1 MEAIRQAA
9 VAEDAVRYCLFA
21 ATGSAGEA
29 LLRRCAEGVAVRFA
43 PLLATYIWQR
53 QPFRLRYVPPRGEIP
68 AHLGGTT
75 LFGDNV
81 EDEWFIVYLVREIT
95 REFPGLAARID
106 DNDGEFLLIEAADFL
121 PKWLNPEN
129 SDNRVFFYKGELHI
143 IPLSESQEK
152 EYNPSA
158 DNLTISQALTLL
170 SNHSEEFLAAEPIR
184 TAVYKRISGYP
195 EKIQASFHQAHCYL
209 PAGIVAV
216 LRQRPSLVA
225 AAVQAFYLRDPVDL
239 RACRPFKT
247 FRPEE
252 RVMTIVTFTK
262 CLYAQLVQQKFAPDR
277 RSGYTL
283 PLPSHPQFKAYEL
296 GMKLAHGF
304 EILCSK
310 CNKVSPDSKR
320 NVLSGP
326 LWERFLSSLKEKNYF
341 KGQMEGSAK
350 YSELLH
356 MAEDYFQQSVP
367 KPESC
372 VEVSP
377 GDEIL
382 TLLQTTTIDLK
393 ELEREAACLPPE
405 DDDSWL
411 ELTPDDLDQMLKEAG
426 SESLQSSNEEEQK
439 YDLETVA
446 ESMKAFVSKVST
458 HEGAEMPWSSDDSH
472 VTFDVDS
479 FTKALDRI
487 LGADSEELDSDD
499 LDEEEQ
505 FDFSDEDDE
514 DFDAENQRP
523 DQEVSPNELIG
534 SLKSYMNEMDRELA
548 HTNVGKSFTTQKKGA
563 SSVKAAKCEST
574 GHDSGAEDT
583 ELTPV
588 DVDMNLVANL
598 LESYSAQSG
607 LAGPTSNI
615 LQSMGVYLPEN
626 ADRTGSVEQQKK
638 RLS

>member
-1 MEAIRQAA
+1 MEGIGRAA
-9 VAEDAVRYCLFA
+9 PAEDAVSYRFFA
-21 ATGSAGEA
+21 ARAGAGSEA
-29 LLRRCAEGVAVRFA
+29 VLRGCAEAIVVRFA
-43 PLLATYIWQR
+43 PLLAAYIWQQ
-53 QPFRLRYVPPRGEIP
+53 QPFRLRYRPPRGETP
-68 AHLGGTT
+68 AHIGGTT

-129 SDNRVFFYKGELHI
+129 SDNRVFFYNGELHI
-143 IPLSESQEK
+143 IPPSEADEQEC
-152 EYNPSA
+152 ELSA
-158 DNLTISQALTLL
+158 DSLTISQALTLL
-170 SNHSEEFLAAEPIR
+170 STRSEEFLAAEPVR
-184 TAVYKRISGYP
+184 TVVYKRISGYP
-195 EKIQASFHQAHCYL
+195 EKIQASFHRAHCYL

-225 AAVQAFYLRDPVDL
+225 PAVQAFYLRDPVDL
-239 RACRPFKT
+239 RACRSFKT
-247 FRPEE
+247 FPPDE
-252 RVMTIVTFTK
+252 RVMTVVTFTK
-262 CLYAQLVQQKFAPDR
+262 CLYAQLVQQKFVPDR

-283 PLPSHPQFKAYEL
+283 PLPSDPQYKAYEL

-310 CNKVSPDSKR
+310 CSKASPDSKGKA
-320 NVLSGP
+320 LSGP
-326 LWERFLSSLKEKNYF
+326 LWDRFLRSLKEKNYF
-341 KGQMEGSAK
+341 KGEMEGSAK

-356 MAEDYFQQSVP
+356 MAEDYFEQSIA
-367 KPESC
+367 KQESS

-382 TLLQTTTIDLK
+382 DLLQTTTIDLK

-411 ELTPDDLDQMLKEAG
+411 EITPDDLDQMLKEARN
-426 SESLQSSNEEEQK
+426 ESVPSSNDEEQK
-439 YDLETVA
+439 YDLEAVA

-458 HEGAEMPWSSDDSH
+458 HEGAEMPWSSDESH

-499 LDEEEQ
+499 LDEEQE
-505 FDFSDEDDE
+505 FDFSDEDYE
-514 DFDAENQRP
+514 GLDAENERQ
-523 DQEVSPNELIG
+523 DENVSPNELIG

-548 HTNVGKSFTTQKKGA
+548 RTNVGKSFTTQKKGA
-563 SSVKAAKCEST
+563 SSVDAAASQNA
-574 GHDSGAEDT
+574 GPDSGAEDA

-626 ADRTGSVEQQKK
+626 VDRLGPKK
-638 RLS
+638 GATD

>member
-1 MEAIRQAA
+1 
-9 VAEDAVRYCLFA
+9 EDAVRYRLFA
-21 ATGSAGEA
+21 AAGPGGEA
-29 LLRRCAEGVAVRFA
+29 LLRRCAEAVLVRFA
-43 PLLATYIWQR
+43 PLLAAYVWQR
-53 QPFRLRYVPPRGEIP
+53 QPFRLRCVPRRGETP
-68 AHLGGTT
+68 AHIGGTT

-81 EDEWFIVYLVREIT
+81 EDEWFIVYLVQEIT

-129 SDNRVFFYKGELHI
+129 SENRVFFYKGELHI
-143 IPLSESQEK
+143 IPLSEIPEQGCDL
-152 EYNPSA
+152 SA
-158 DNLTISQALTLL
+158 PCPTISQALALL
-170 SNHSEEFLAAEPIR
+170 STRSEEFLAAESIR
-184 TAVYKRISGYP
+184 AAVNKRIDGYP
-195 EKIQASFHQAHCYL
+195 EKIQASLHRARCFL
-209 PAGIVAV
+209 PAGIAAV

-225 AAVQAFYLRDPVDL
+225 AAVQAFYLRDPGDL
-239 RACRPFKT
+239 RACRRPFRT
-247 FRPEE
+247 FPAEQ
-252 RVMTIVTFTK
+252 RVMALVTFTR
-262 CLYAQLVQQKFAPDR
+262 CLYAQLVQQKFVPDR

-283 PLPSHPQFKAYEL
+283 PSPSHPQYRAYEL

-310 CNKVSPDSKR
+310 SSKVAPDAKR

-326 LWERFLSSLKEKNYF
+326 LWERFLRSLKEKDYF
-341 KGQMEGSAK
+341 KGEMEGSAK
-350 YSELLH
+350 YLELLH
-356 MAEDYFQQSVP
+356 MAEDHFQQSVAML
-367 KPESC
+367 ENS

-382 TLLQTTTIDLK
+382 TLLQTTSIDLK
-393 ELEREAACLPPE
+393 EFEREAACLPPE

-411 ELTPDDLDQMLKEAG
+411 DITPDALDQMLKEARN
-426 SESLQSSNEEEQK
+426 ESLPSTNEEEQK

-446 ESMKAFVSKVST
+446 ESMKAFVSKVSS
-458 HEGAEMPWSSDDSH
+458 HEGAEMPWSSDESH

-499 LDEEEQ
+499 LDEEEE
-505 FDFSDEDDE
+505 FDFSDGDDE
-514 DFDAENQRP
+514 DLDAGNQRQ
-523 DQEVSPNELIG
+523 DQKVSPEELVG

-548 HTNVGKSFTTQKKGA
+548 QTNVGKSFTTQKRGA
-563 SSVKAAKCEST
+563 SSVEAATSERA
-574 GHDSGAEDT
+574 GPDSGAEDA
-583 ELTPV
+583 ELAPV

-598 LESYSAQSG
+598 LESYSAQAG

-626 ADRTGSVEQQKK
+626 TDHTGS
-638 RLS
+638 S

>member
-1 MEAIRQAA
+1 
-9 VAEDAVRYCLFA
+9 
-21 ATGSAGEA
+21 
-29 LLRRCAEGVAVRFA
+29 
-43 PLLATYIWQR
+43 
-53 QPFRLRYVPPRGEIP
+53 
-68 AHLGGTT
+68 
-75 LFGDNV
+75 
-81 EDEWFIVYLVREIT
+81 
-95 REFPGLAARID
+95 ARID

-143 IPLSESQEK
+143 IPLSETHEQEGDL
-152 EYNPSA
+152 SA
-158 DNLTISQALTLL
+158 ASPTIAQALTLL
-170 SNHSEEFLAAEPIR
+170 STRSEEFLAAEPIR

-195 EKIQASFHQAHCYL
+195 EKIQASLHRAHCYL

-239 RACRPFKT
+239 RACRSFQT
-247 FRPEE
+247 FPPDE
-252 RVMTIVTFTK
+252 RVMTVVTFTK
-262 CLYAQLVQQKFAPDR
+262 CLYAQLVQQKFVPDR

-283 PLPSHPQFKAYEL
+283 PPPSHPQYKAYEL

-310 CNKVSPDSKR
+310 CSKKSPDSKK
-320 NVLSGP
+320 NVLSSP
-326 LWERFLSSLKEKNYF
+326 LWERFLGSLKEKNYF
-341 KGQMEGSAK
+341 KGEMEGSAK
-350 YSELLH
+350 YLELLH
-356 MAEDYFQQSVP
+356 MAEDYFEQSVTT
-367 KPESC
+367 PESS

-382 TLLQTTTIDLK
+382 TLLQTTTVDLK
-393 ELEREAACLPPE
+393 EFEREAACLPPE

-411 ELTPDDLDQMLKEAG
+411 EITPDDLDQMLKEARN
-426 SESLQSSNEEEQK
+426 ESLPSSNEEEQK
-439 YDLETVA
+439 YDLEAVA

-458 HEGAEMPWSSDDSH
+458 HEGAEMPWSSDESH

-499 LDEEEQ
+499 LDEEEE

-514 DFDAENQRP
+514 DLDAENQRQ
-523 DQEVSPNELIG
+523 DQKVSPNELIG

-548 HTNVGKSFTTQKKGA
+548 CTNVGKSFTAQKKGA
-563 SSVKAAKCEST
+563 VKATTSQNA
-574 GHDSGAEDT
+574 GPDSGVEDP

-626 ADRTGSVEQQKK
+626 ADHIGSNKGATE
-638 RLS
+638 

>member
-1 MEAIRQAA
+1 
-9 VAEDAVRYCLFA
+9 
-21 ATGSAGEA
+21 
-29 LLRRCAEGVAVRFA
+29 
-43 PLLATYIWQR
+43 
-53 QPFRLRYVPPRGEIP
+53 
-68 AHLGGTT
+68 
-75 LFGDNV
+75 
-81 EDEWFIVYLVREIT
+81 
-95 REFPGLAARID
+95 RID

-143 IPLSESQEK
+143 IPLSETHEQEGDV
-152 EYNPSA
+152 SA
-158 DNLTISQALTLL
+158 ASPTISQALMLL
-170 SNHSEEFLAAEPIR
+170 SRRSEEFLAAEPIR

-195 EKIQASFHQAHCYL
+195 EKIQASFHRAHCYL
-209 PAGIVAV
+209 PAGIAAV

-239 RACRPFKT
+239 RACRS
-247 FRPEE
+247 FRNFPPDE
-252 RVMTIVTFTK
+252 RVMTVVTFTK
-262 CLYAQLVQQKFAPDR
+262 CLYAQLVQQKFVPDR

-283 PLPSHPQFKAYEL
+283 PLPSHPQYKAYEL

-310 CNKVSPDSKR
+310 CSKVSPDSKR

-341 KGQMEGSAK
+341 KGEMEGSAK
-350 YSELLH
+350 YLELLH
-356 MAEDYFQQSVP
+356 MAEDYFQQSVT
-367 KPESC
+367 KPGSS

-393 ELEREAACLPPE
+393 EFKREAACLPPE

-411 ELTPDDLDQMLKEAG
+411 EITPDDLDQMLKEARN
-426 SESLQSSNEEEQK
+426 ESLPSSNEEEQK
-439 YDLETVA
+439 YDLEAVA

-458 HEGAEMPWSSDDSH
+458 HEGAEMPWSSDESH

-499 LDEEEQ
+499 LDEEEE
-505 FDFSDEDDE
+505 FDFSDDDDDDE
-514 DFDAENQRP
+514 DLDAENQRQ
-523 DQEVSPNELIG
+523 DQKVSPNELIG

-548 HTNVGKSFTTQKKGA
+548 HTNVGKSFTTQKKAA
-563 SSVKAAKCEST
+563 SSVNATTSQNA
-574 GHDSGAEDT
+574 GPDSGAEDT

-626 ADRTGSVEQQKK
+626 ADYGGSNK
-638 RLS
+638 

>member
-1 MEAIRQAA
+1 MEAIGQAP

-21 ATGSAGEA
+21 ATRSGGEA

-43 PLLATYIWQR
+43 PLLAAYIWQQ
-53 QPFRLRYVPPRGEIP
+53 QPFRLRYVPPRGETP

-81 EDEWFIVYLVREIT
+81 EDEWFVVYLVREIT

-143 IPLSESQEK
+143 IPLTESQEK
-152 EYNPSA
+152 EYDPSA

-195 EKIQASFHQAHCYL
+195 EKIQASFHRAHCYL

-239 RACRPFKT
+239 RACRSFKT

-283 PLPSHPQFKAYEL
+283 PLPSHPQFKAHEL

-310 CNKVSPDSKR
+310 CNKVSPGSKR

-356 MAEDYFQQSVP
+356 MAEDYFQQSVT
-367 KPESC
+367 KPQSC

-382 TLLQTTTIDLK
+382 TLLQTTAIDLK

-411 ELTPDDLDQMLKEAG
+411 ELTPDDLDKMLKDAG
-426 SESLQSSNEEEQK
+426 SESIQSSNEEEQK

-499 LDEEEQ
+499 LDEEEE
-505 FDFSDEDDE
+505 FDLSDDDGD

-563 SSVKAAKCEST
+563 SSVKAATSESA

-626 ADRTGSVEQQKK
+626 ADHTGCRATE
-638 RLS
+638 

>member
-1 MEAIRQAA
+1 R
-9 VAEDAVRYCLFA
+9 
-21 ATGSAGEA
+21 GSLSRLPPPGE
-29 LLRRCAEGVAVRFA
+29 
-43 PLLATYIWQR
+43 T
-53 QPFRLRYVPPRGEIP
+53 P
-68 AHLGGTT
+68 AHLGGRTA
-75 LFGDNV
+75 FGENV
-81 EDEWFIVYLVREIT
+81 EDEWFVVYLVREIT
-95 REFPGLAARID
+95 REFPGLAASIE

-143 IPLSESQEK
+143 IPPSETNEQEWDLSAAS
-152 EYNPSA
+152 P
-158 DNLTISQALTLL
+158 TISEALTLL
-170 SNHSEEFLAAEPIR
+170 ATRSEEFLAAEPIR

-195 EKIQASFHQAHCYL
+195 EKIQASFHRAHCYL

-239 RACRPFKT
+239 RACRT
-247 FRPEE
+247 FRTFPPDE

-262 CLYAQLVQQKFAPDR
+262 CLYAQLVQQKFLPDK

-283 PLPSHPQFKAYEL
+283 PLPSDPQYKAYEL

-310 CNKVSPDSKR
+310 CSKASPDSKR

-326 LWERFLSSLKEKNYF
+326 LWERFLRSLKEKSYF
-341 KGQMEGSAK
+341 KGEMEGSAK
-350 YSELLH
+350 YMELLH
-356 MAEDYFQQSVP
+356 MAEDYFQQSVIE
-367 KPESC
+367 PESS
-372 VEVSP
+372 VETSP

-382 TLLQTTTIDLK
+382 ALLQTATIDLK
-393 ELEREAACLPPE
+393 EFEREAACLPPE

-411 ELTPDDLDQMLKEAG
+411 EITPDHLDQMLKEVR
-426 SESLQSSNEEEQK
+426 SESLASSNEEEQN

-458 HEGAEMPWSSDDSH
+458 HEGAEMPWSSDESH
-472 VTFDVDS
+472 VAFDVDS
-479 FTKALDRI
+479 FTEALDRI

-499 LDEEEQ
+499 LDEEEE

-514 DFDAENQRP
+514 DLDAENQRQ

-534 SLKSYMNEMDRELA
+534 SLKSYMKEMDRELA
-548 HTNVGKSFTTQKKGA
+548 QTNVGKSFITQKQEA
-563 SSVKAAKCEST
+563 SSVKGAASQNA
-574 GHDSGAEDT
+574 GPDSGAEGS

-588 DVDMNLVANL
+588 NVDMNLVANL

-607 LAGPTSNI
+607 LAGPASNI

-626 ADRTGSVEQQKK
+626 ADNTGSSKGATK
-638 RLS
+638 

>member
-1 MEAIRQAA
+1 MEGLRRAA
-9 VAEDAVRYCLFA
+9 LAEDAVRYRFFA
-21 ATGSAGEA
+21 AAGAGGEA
-29 LLRRCAEGVAVRFA
+29 LLRRCAETIVVRLA
-43 PLLATYIWQR
+43 PLLSAYVWQR
-53 QPFRLRYVPPRGEIP
+53 QPFRLSYIP
-68 AHLGGTT
+68 AHIGGTT

-143 IPLSESQEK
+143 IPLAETDEEECDPWAAS
-152 EYNPSA
+152 P
-158 DNLTISQALTLL
+158 TISQALTLL
-170 SNHSEEFLAAEPIR
+170 ASRSEEFLAAEPIR

-195 EKIQASFHQAHCYL
+195 EKIQDSFHRAHCYL

-225 AAVQAFYLRDPVDL
+225 PAVQAFYLRDPVDL
-239 RACRPFKT
+239 RACRSFQT
-247 FRPEE
+247 FPPDE
-252 RVMTIVTFTK
+252 RVMTVVTFTK
-262 CLYAQLVQQKFAPDR
+262 CLYAQLVQQKFLPDR

-283 PLPSHPQFKAYEL
+283 PLPSHPQYKAYEL

-310 CNKVSPDSKR
+310 CSKASPHSKR
-320 NVLSGP
+320 NALSGP
-326 LWERFLSSLKEKNYF
+326 LWERFLSSLKEKHYF
-341 KGQMEGSAK
+341 KGEMEGSAK
-350 YSELLH
+350 YLELLH
-356 MAEDYFQQSVP
+356 MAEDYFQQSVT
-367 KPESC
+367 KPEGS
-372 VEVSP
+372 VEVNP

-382 TLLQTTTIDLK
+382 ALLQTTPIDLK

-411 ELTPDDLDQMLKEAG
+411 EITPDDLDKMLKEARN
-426 SESLQSSNEEEQK
+426 ESYPSSSEEERK
-439 YDLETVA
+439 YELEAVA

-458 HEGAEMPWSSDDSH
+458 HEGAEMPWSSDESH

-499 LDEEEQ
+499 LDEEQE

-514 DFDAENQRP
+514 DFDAENQRE
-523 DQEVSPNELIG
+523 DEKVSPNELIG

-548 HTNVGKSFTTQKKGA
+548 HTNVGKSFTTQKKAA
-563 SSVKAAKCEST
+563 SSVNATASQNT
-574 GHDSGAEDT
+574 GPDSGAEDP

-626 ADRTGSVEQQKK
+626 ADRIGSDKGATG
-638 RLS
+638 

>member
-1 MEAIRQAA
+1 K
-9 VAEDAVRYCLFA
+9 
-21 ATGSAGEA
+21 
-29 LLRRCAEGVAVRFA
+29 
-43 PLLATYIWQR
+43 
-53 QPFRLRYVPPRGEIP
+53 PFSPS
-68 AHLGGTT
+68 LGR
-75 LFGDNV
+75 V
-81 EDEWFIVYLVREIT
+81 
-95 REFPGLAARID
+95 D

-143 IPLSESQEK
+143 IPLSEQEC
-152 EYNPSA
+152 ELSA
-158 DNLTISQALTLL
+158 ASPTISQALTLL
-170 SNHSEEFLAAEPIR
+170 STRSEEFLAAEPIR

-195 EKIQASFHQAHCYL
+195 EKIQASFHRAHCYL

-216 LRQRPSLVA
+216 LKQRPSLVA

-239 RACRPFKT
+239 RACRSFQT
-247 FRPEE
+247 FPPEE

-262 CLYAQLVQQKFAPDR
+262 CLYAQLVQQKFTPDR

-283 PLPSHPQFKAYEL
+283 PLPSHPQYKAYEL

-310 CNKVSPDSKR
+310 GSKVSPDSKR
-320 NVLSGP
+320 NVFSSPVWESFLSG
-326 LWERFLSSLKEKNYF
+326 LKEKDYF
-341 KGQMEGSAK
+341 KGELEGSAR
-350 YSELLH
+350 YMELLH
-356 MAEDYFQQSVP
+356 MAEDYFQQSVS
-367 KPESC
+367 KPESS

-382 TLLQTTTIDLK
+382 TLLQTTTFDVK
-393 ELEREAACLPPE
+393 EFEREAACLPPE

-411 ELTPDDLDQMLKEAG
+411 EISPDDLDQMLKEATN
-426 SESLQSSNEEEQK
+426 ESHLSSNEEEQK
-439 YDLETVA
+439 YDLEAVA

-458 HEGAEMPWSSDDSH
+458 HEGAELPWSSDEAQ

-499 LDEEEQ
+499 LDEEEE
-505 FDFSDEDDE
+505 FNFSDEDDE
-514 DFDAENQRP
+514 DLDAENQR
-523 DQEVSPNELIG
+523 QEQKLLPNELIG
-534 SLKSYMNEMDRELA
+534 SLKSYMDEMDRELA
-548 HTNVGKSFTTQKKGA
+548 HTNVGRSFTTQKKGA
-563 SSVKAAKCEST
+563 SSVKTATSQDA
-574 GHDSGAEDT
+574 GPDSGAEDT

-598 LESYSAQSG
+598 LESYSAQAG

-626 ADRTGSVEQQKK
+626 ADQIGSNKGATE
-638 RLS
+638 

>member
-1 MEAIRQAA
+1 P
-9 VAEDAVRYCLFA
+9 
-21 ATGSAGEA
+21 GPGE
-29 LLRRCAEGVAVRFA
+29 
-43 PLLATYIWQR
+43 T
-53 QPFRLRYVPPRGEIP
+53 P

-81 EDEWFIVYLVREIT
+81 EDEWFVVYLVREIT

-143 IPLSESQEK
+143 IPLSETEEQEWDL
-152 EYNPSA
+152 SA
-158 DNLTISQALTLL
+158 ASPTISEVLRLL
-170 SNHSEEFLAAEPIR
+170 STRSEEFLAAEPIR

-195 EKIQASFHQAHCYL
+195 EKIQASFHRAHCYL

-239 RACRPFKT
+239 RACRSFQT
-247 FRPEE
+247 FPPDE
-252 RVMTIVTFTK
+252 RVMTVVTFTK
-262 CLYAQLVQQKFAPDR
+262 CLYAQLMQQKFVPDR

-283 PLPSHPQFKAYEL
+283 PLPSHPQYKAYEL

-310 CNKVSPDSKR
+310 CSKASPDSKR
-320 NVLSGP
+320 NVLRGP

-341 KGQMEGSAK
+341 KGELEGSAK
-350 YSELLH
+350 YLELLH
-356 MAEDYFQQSVP
+356 MAEDYFQQSVS
-367 KPESC
+367 KPESSL
-372 VEVSP
+372 EVSP

-411 ELTPDDLDQMLKEAG
+411 EITPDDLDQMLKEAR
-426 SESLQSSNEEEQK
+426 NEEEQK
-439 YDLETVA
+439 YDLEAVA

-458 HEGAEMPWSSDDSH
+458 HEGAEMPWSSDESH

-499 LDEEEQ
+499 LDEEQQ

-514 DFDAENQRP
+514 DLDAESQSQ
-523 DQEVSPNELIG
+523 DQKVSPNELIG
-534 SLKSYMNEMDRELA
+534 SLKSYMNEMDQELA
-548 HTNVGKSFTTQKKGA
+548 RTNVGKSFTTQKNGA
-563 SSVKAAKCEST
+563 SSVKATTSQSA
-574 GHDSGAEDT
+574 GPDSGAEDA

-626 ADRTGSVEQQKK
+626 ADQVGSHKGATE
-638 RLS
+638 

>member
-1 MEAIRQAA
+1 SR
-9 VAEDAVRYCLFA
+9 
-21 ATGSAGEA
+21 
-29 LLRRCAEGVAVRFA
+29 
-43 PLLATYIWQR
+43 
-53 QPFRLRYVPPRGEIP
+53 
-68 AHLGGTT
+68 
-75 LFGDNV
+75 V
-81 EDEWFIVYLVREIT
+81 E
-95 REFPGLAARID
+95 

-121 PKWLNPEN
+121 PKWLNPDN

-143 IPLSESQEK
+143 IPLSETDE
-152 EYNPSA
+152 ECDLSA
-158 DNLTISQALTLL
+158 ASPTISQALRLL
-170 SNHSEEFLAAEPIR
+170 FTRSEELLAAEPIR
-184 TAVYKRISGYP
+184 TALYKRISGYP
-195 EKIQASFHQAHCYL
+195 EKIQASFHRAHCYL

-225 AAVQAFYLRDPVDL
+225 AAVEAFYLRDPVDL
-239 RACRPFKT
+239 RACRSFRT
-247 FRPEE
+247 FPPEE
-252 RVMTIVTFTK
+252 RVMTVVTFTR
-262 CLYAQLVQQKFAPDR
+262 CLYAQLMQQKFVPDR

-283 PLPSHPQFKAYEL
+283 PLPSHPQYKAYEL

-310 CNKVSPDSKR
+310 CSKASPESKR
-320 NVLSGP
+320 NALSGP
-326 LWERFLSSLKEKNYF
+326 LWERFLISLKEKDYF
-341 KGQMEGSAK
+341 KGEMEGSAK
-350 YSELLH
+350 YLELLH
-356 MAEDYFQQSVP
+356 MAEDYFQQSVT
-367 KPESC
+367 KPESS

-382 TLLQTTTIDLK
+382 TLLQTATVDLR
-393 ELEREAACLPPE
+393 EFEREAACLPPE

-411 ELTPDDLDQMLKEAG
+411 EITPDDLDQMLKEARN
-426 SESLQSSNEEEQK
+426 ESLPPSNEEEQK
-439 YDLETVA
+439 YNLEAVA

-458 HEGAEMPWSSDDSH
+458 HEGAEMPWSSDESH

-499 LDEEEQ
+499 LDEEEE

-514 DFDAENQRP
+514 DLDAENQRQ
-523 DQEVSPNELIG
+523 DQKVSPDELIG

-548 HTNVGKSFTTQKKGA
+548 HTNVGKSFTTQKKGVTTSQSA
-563 SSVKAAKCEST
+563 
-574 GHDSGAEDT
+574 GPDSGAEDT
-583 ELTPV
+583 ELTAV

-626 ADRTGSVEQQKK
+626 ADPTRSNSRATE
-638 RLS
+638 

>member
-1 MEAIRQAA
+1 MEALRRPALP
-9 VAEDAVRYCLFA
+9 EDAVRYRLFA
-21 ATGSAGEA
+21 AAAAGPGGEA
-29 LLRRCAEGVAVRFA
+29 LLRRCAEVVLVRFA
-43 PLLATYIWQR
+43 PLLAAYVWQR
-53 QPFRLRYVPPRGEIP
+53 QPFRLRYVPRRGETP
-68 AHLGGTT
+68 AHIGGTT

-129 SDNRVFFYKGELHI
+129 SENRVFFYKGELHI
-143 IPLSESQEK
+143 IPLSETPEQDCDL
-152 EYNPSA
+152 SA
-158 DNLTISQALTLL
+158 PCPTIPQALALL
-170 SNHSEEFLAAEPIR
+170 STRSEQFLAAEPIR
-184 TAVYKRISGYP
+184 AAVNKRIDGYP
-195 EKIQASFHQAHCYL
+195 EKIQASLHRARCFL

-225 AAVQAFYLRDPVDL
+225 AAVQAFYLRDPGDL
-239 RACRPFKT
+239 RACRRPFRT
-247 FRPEE
+247 FPAEQ
-252 RVMTIVTFTK
+252 RVMALVTFTR
-262 CLYAQLVQQKFAPDR
+262 CLYAQMVQQKFVPDR

-283 PLPSHPQFKAYEL
+283 PAPSHPQYRAYEL

-310 CNKVSPDSKR
+310 SSKVAPDTKR

-326 LWERFLSSLKEKNYF
+326 LWERFLRSLKEKDYF
-341 KGQMEGSAK
+341 KGEMEGSAK
-350 YSELLH
+350 YLELLH
-356 MAEDYFQQSVP
+356 MAEDHFQQSVA
-367 KPESC
+367 PESS

-382 TLLQTTTIDLK
+382 TLLQTTSIDLK
-393 ELEREAACLPPE
+393 EFEREAACLPPE

-411 ELTPDDLDQMLKEAG
+411 DITPDALDQMLKEARN
-426 SESLQSSNEEEQK
+426 ESLPSTNEEEQK

-446 ESMKAFVSKVST
+446 ESMKAFVSKVSS
-458 HEGAEMPWSSDDSH
+458 HEGAEMPWSSDESH

-487 LGADSEELDSDD
+487 LGTDSEELDSDD
-499 LDEEEQ
+499 LDEEEE
-505 FDFSDEDDE
+505 FDLSDGDDE
-514 DFDAENQRP
+514 GLDAGNQRQ
-523 DQEVSPNELIG
+523 DQKVSPEELVG

-548 HTNVGKSFTTQKKGA
+548 QTNVGKSFTTKKRGA
-563 SSVKAAKCEST
+563 SFVEAATSESA
-574 GHDSGAEDT
+574 GPDSGAEDA
-583 ELTPV
+583 ELAPV

-598 LESYSAQSG
+598 LESYSAQAG

-626 ADRTGSVEQQKK
+626 TDHTGS
-638 RLS
+638 SS